1 MNAVVDTVLLLLA
14 IAALI
19 GGWRRGA
26 LVTAASLVGLV
37 GGLLLSTAVSPLVVE
52 WAATFGWATSLQRTI
67 VAVVVLVGSIALVVT
82 VLSVLARLL
91 RRVVSK
97 ISLGRGLDTLGGAG
111 LGLLTWAASVW
122 LVAGFLAS
130 TGLPPLTQIA
140 ASSRVV
146 ATLDA
151 LAPVP
156 SSTALGALDR
166 AIGNSGFPRVFAGG
180 VESIIGVTEPDP
192 TVSADVDG
200 AAAGVLRVLSSA
212 PSCGSDATGS
222 GWVVGPERVVTN
234 AHVVGGSEDLFV
246 QLGGEGRPLPATLVV
261 FDPERDLAV
270 LAVPDLDVTP
280 LPLGDELAATASAYV
295 AGYPENGPYDVEPAR
310 VRQILQATGLDI
322 YERDTV
328 TREIYSLRGLVRPGN
343 SGGPL
348 LDPAG
353 DVVGVVFA
361 RSTTDADTGYA
372 LTLDELAPVLD
383 RVAATEEVP
392 SGDCVS

>member
-1 MNAVVDTVLLLLA
+1 MNAVVDIVLLLLA
-14 IAALI
+14 IAALV

-26 LVTAASLVGLV
+26 LVTAASLVGIV
-37 GGLLLSTAVSPLVVE
+37 GGLLLSTVATPVVVE
-52 WAATFGWATSLQRTI
+52 WAAGFGWATSLQRTV
-67 VAVVVLVGSIALVVT
+67 VAVGVLLLSIALVVT

-91 RRVVSK
+91 KRVISK
-97 ISLGRGLDTLGGAG
+97 ISLARGLDTLGGAA

-122 LVAGFLAS
+122 LIAGFLAS
-130 TGLPPLTQIA
+130 TGLPPLTWLA
-140 ASSRVV
+140 SSSRVV
-146 ATLDA
+146 ATLDS

-192 TVSADVDG
+192 SISAEVD
-200 AAAGVLRVLSSA
+200 AASSGIVRVLSSA

-222 GWVVGPERVVTN
+222 GWVVGSDRVVTN
-234 AHVVGGSEDLFV
+234 AHVVGGSDELFV
-246 QLGGEGRPLPATLVV
+246 QLGGTGRPLPATLVV
-261 FDPERDLAV
+261 FDPQRDLAV
-270 LAVPDLDVTP
+270 LAVAGLGVDP
-280 LPLGDELAATASAYV
+280 LPLGDELGATESAYV

-310 VRQILQATGLDI
+310 VRQVMQATGLDI

-328 TREIYSLRGLVRPGN
+328 TREIYSLRSIVRPGN

-361 RSTTDADTGYA
+361 RSTTDAETGYA

-383 RVAATEEVP
+383 RVGATDEVA